1 VKFLVRFSVLLLLIA
16 SLPLA
21 GCILGGDDDDDPVV
35 STGEIL
41 LSADVDAPAGTT
53 FAATMRGAIAGEL
66 RAAKSS
72 KFKAVIRINS
82 LKVTDKELDLSADG
96 KKLTMAETSV
106 TANTGKQQVTVEVV
120 TATDEKPI
128 LKTIVTADVSA
139 TTPVDKKNTA
149 VTTTTT
155 AKAVAYE
162 AWDGKTT
169 KTIDDFAPASADITA
184 LETQIKTTLGST
196 IDGSKN
202 LTDSAITT
210 KAEEVAEA
218 TPVPTTST
226 SNRFSGNYR
235 IFYLNGSTQ
244 NRWVGMSELTVS
256 GNQISSTVILD
267 PEASEINN
275 TETKTFT
282 ESDGTITIA
291 GNTTNRGA
299 ISASGNTGLIHFWN
313 SADPYIGLV
322 IKKPTV
328 ASNATLNGTY
338 RFYEFQDKV
347 NSSFVP
353 TGTSLMVVSQITFD
367 GSGNYSNFQVVYND
381 GSWSPTSTGVYSVS
395 SCGQV
400 TIGSTAPGSD
410 EFMQVSAD
418 GNVVVFVQYNSNDF
432 CGFAVGIKQDSSLA
446 TADMN
451 GNWLQACVSAGP
463 GTPYS
468 GTDGILVTANN
479 GSLALTDGKSE
490 SNDFL
495 MADETRN
502 VAIGANG
509 LLELGSD
516 SYGAL
521 AGNKELIAVVS
532 KYDGSMRNITLLVKK

>member
-16 SLPLA
+16 SLTFA
-21 GCILGGDDDDDPVV
+21 GCILGDDDDDDPVV

-53 FAATMRGAIAGEL
+53 FAAALRGAVAGDL

-72 KFKAVIRINS
+72 KFRAVIRINS
-82 LKVTDKELDLSADG
+82 IKITDKDLDLSDDG

-128 LKTIVTADVSA
+128 LKTIVAVDVSA

-149 VTTTTT
+149 VNTTTT

-162 AWDGKTT
+162 AWDGKST
-169 KTIDDFAPASADITA
+169 KTIDDFAPASADLTA

-196 IDGSKN
+196 IDGSKD
-202 LTDSAITT
+202 LTDSSITT
-210 KAEEVAEA
+210 KAEEVAKE

-226 SNRFSGNYR
+226 TNRFSGNYR
-235 IFYLNGSTQ
+235 IFFLNASTQ

-256 GNQISSTVILD
+256 GNQISSTVKLD
-267 PEASEINN
+267 PDSSEIN
-275 TETKTFT
+275 TTDTRTFT
-282 ESDGTITIA
+282 ESDGTVTIS

-299 ISASGNTGLIHFWN
+299 ISPSGNIGLIHDWQ
-313 SADPYIGLV
+313 SDPYIGLL
-322 IKKPTV
+322 IKKPTA

-338 RFYEFQDKV
+338 RFYEFQDSV
-347 NSSFVP
+347 NSTFVP

-367 GSGNYSNFQVVYND
+367 GTGNYSDHQVIYKD
-381 GSWSPTSTGVYSVS
+381 GSWNPSPTGTYSVS
-395 SCGQV
+395 SSGEV
-400 TIGSTAPGSD
+400 TMGSGSNQ
-410 EFMQVSAD
+410 FVQVSAD
-418 GNVVVFVQYNSNDF
+418 GNVVVFVQYLSNDI
-432 CGFAVGIKQDSSLA
+432 CAFAVGIKQDSSLV

-451 GNWLQACVSAGP
+451 GNWLQACVSAET

-495 MADETRN
+495 MADETKN
-502 VAIGANG
+502 VAIGTNG

-516 SYGAL
+516 AYGAL